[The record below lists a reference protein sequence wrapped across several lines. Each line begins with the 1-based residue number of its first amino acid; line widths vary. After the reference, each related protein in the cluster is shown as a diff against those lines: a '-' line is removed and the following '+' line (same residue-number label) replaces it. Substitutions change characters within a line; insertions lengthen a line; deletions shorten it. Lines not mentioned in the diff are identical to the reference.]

1 MFPFVIKGKVP
12 LGLRRDYHLS
22 EAGLQERIAER
33 LVKPVRRSEMRTDGS
48 HSGDG
53 RGLLAGGLSRLR
65 SLGFLTA
72 VRVRNVRIISSED
85 FLFASYEMDATTTT
99 LVSMVIIPLVLGSI
113 LFSHSAFSFYEAL
126 VILILLV
133 ITSWGLD
140 VFTLVMMLRHEIYQI
155 ASEIRAIMRNRDTQ
169 HIDLHHR
176 ELSPE
181 DLLATA
187 YYYERNGLVR
197 RCEAYLVHLAAWHP
211 DSFEA
216 ELAREHIQ
224 RLEGLPGKSSMI
236 RTREGRSKDQSVS
249 GSRGA
254 RLKNMTTLLSGRKG
268 AGNTERDTRERS
280 RDADIKPP
288 ERSGLPAFFSRSK
301 KTGTPGGSGKQRS
314 NEDYRADRQAR
325 KKGFFGFGV
334 REAARERV
342 VRKRRERLQRR
353 EAFSSVPDEKNLTR
367 GSRLKLRLSRFLS
380 LESREERRYRK
391 KQERWFHGPRPPRPA
406 GRSAH
411 ETNSRKQR
419 RPVWMRS
426 REERQ
431 AVRRQERW
439 SQGFET
445 PGYIQRARD
454 KWGKLRLLG
463 RTGKEERQTRERRM
477 KAVEEQHGT

>member
-1 MFPFVIKGKVP
+1 MFPFIIKGKVP

-22 EAGLQERIAER
+22 EAGLRERIAER
-33 LVKPVRRSEMRTDGS
+33 LIQSAPRSEMRTDGS
-48 HSGDG
+48 PSGDG
-53 RGLLAGGLSRLR
+53 RGLVAGGLSRLR
-65 SLGFLTA
+65 SIGFLTA
-72 VRVRNVRIISSED
+72 VRVRNVRILSRED
-85 FLFASYEMDATTTT
+85 FLFAGYEMDATTTT

-126 VILILLV
+126 FILVLLA

-140 VFTLVMMLRHEIYQI
+140 VFVLVMMLRHEIFQI

-169 HIDLHHR
+169 QIDLHHR
-176 ELSPE
+176 DLSPE

-211 DSFEA
+211 DTFEA

-236 RTREGRSKDQSVS
+236 RTREGEAKDQPAS
-249 GSRGA
+249 GSGGSRFKKMRTLVPGQ
-254 RLKNMTTLLSGRKG
+254 KNP
-268 AGNTERDTRERS
+268 GNTEPDTKDRIH
-280 RDADIKPP
+280 DADKTPP
-288 ERSGLPAFFSRSK
+288 GRFRLPAFFSRLK
-301 KTGTPGGSGKQRS
+301 KTASPGGSGKRRS
-314 NEDYRADRQAR
+314 KESYRYDRQGR
-325 KKGFFGFGV
+325 KKGLFGSGM
-334 REAARERV
+334 RETARERV

-353 EAFSSVPDEKNLTR
+353 EAFATAPDEKNLTR
-367 GSRLKLRLSRFLS
+367 GSRMKKRLSRFFS
-380 LESREERRYRK
+380 LENKEERRYRK
-391 KQERWFHGPRPPRPA
+391 KQERWFHGPKPPKPVR
-406 GRSAH
+406 RSAD
-411 ETNSRKQR
+411 EANGSKQR

-454 KWGKLRLLG
+454 KWGKLMLLG
-463 RTGKEERQTRERRM
+463 RTGREERQARERRI
-477 KAVEEQHGT
+477 KAVEEQRGS